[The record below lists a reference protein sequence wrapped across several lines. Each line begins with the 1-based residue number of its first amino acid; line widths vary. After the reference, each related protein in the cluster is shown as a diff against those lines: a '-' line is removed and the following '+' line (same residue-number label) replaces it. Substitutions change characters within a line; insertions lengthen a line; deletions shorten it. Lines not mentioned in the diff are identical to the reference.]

1 MSTDLPRP
9 FSPAE
14 LAELIAM
21 PELVEA
27 ERKEVLRQAGV
38 AAGEF
43 VSNGSRLHRTCSNIH
58 TIIAVTAVLS
68 TSR

>member
-21 PELVEA
+21 PELAEA
-27 ERKEVLRQAGV
+27 EWKEVLRQAGV
-38 AAGEF
+38 AAGE
-43 VSNGSRLHRTCSNIH
+43 SAIKLPSPLD
-58 TIIAVTAVLS
+58 VLKDVYDHS
-68 TSR
+68 CYSCD